1 MMERTAVTSGR
12 KLASMDQDLESFR
25 TRIEHREPAVP
36 GSADP
41 FPILGFD
48 HVEFHVGNATQAAHF
63 YRSLGFTPVAYR
75 GLETG
80 SRDEVSWCL
89 RQGEVTF
96 VLTGGLGPESPVAE
110 HVALHGDGV
119 HDVAFTVPDAEQ
131 AYRSAVARGAMG
143 VREPEGSEEQP
154 GKIVCASVAAH
165 ADTLH

>member
-1 MMERTAVTSGR
+1 
-12 KLASMDQDLESFR
+12 MDQDLESFR
-25 TRIEHREPAVP
+25 TRVEHREPAVP
-36 GSADP
+36 PGADP

-110 HVALHGDGV
+110 HVRLHGDGV
-119 HDVAFTVPDAEQ
+119 HDVAFTVPDAED
-131 AYRSAVARGAMG
+131 AYRTALAARKVASPPPSLIR
-143 VREPEGSEEQP
+143 V
-154 GKIVCASVAAH
+154 
-165 ADTLH
+165 